1 MKEGGRVGITQRRGG
16 WEDLFATRTRGDVG
30 GGLGSILAL
39 STATD
44 LISFSGGFPDPATF
58 PGPVL
63 AEILGKLIA
72 AGDASAMQYAPT
84 PGLPG
89 PRAFIAERLDKLEGR
104 SPGEAELLITSGA
117 IEALELLSKTF
128 LDPGDLVLVESP
140 TYLGAIMAFRSFQA
154 NVVGVP
160 IDDDGLDVEALER
173 RLAGGEVPKI
183 LYTIPD
189 HQNPAGVS
197 LSEERRRALVEL
209 ARRYGFLVV
218 EDVAYREL
226 GFAGDRPTS
235 LWSLAPDAVV
245 QVGTFSKTF
254 FPGIRL
260 GWAAGP
266 EEVVA
271 NLVLAKQN
279 TDQCAGALGQRLLEE
294 YGRRG
299 LLEEQNL
306 RSRALYGW
314 RCSVLLDALETHMPE
329 GVAWTQPRGGFFCWL
344 TLSHG
349 IDAVELSERAMAE
362 RVAFVPGV
370 PFFADGRGRNNLRLA
385 FSRIDDELIPEGVRR
400 LAALV
405 RRAVKEPSSDDRR

>member
-1 MKEGGRVGITQRRGG
+1 MIKPRGWMGITQRREG

-30 GGLGSILAL
+30 EGLGSILAL

-63 AEILGKLIA
+63 AEILGRLIA

-84 PGLPG
+84 LGLPG
-89 PRAFIAERLDKLEGR
+89 PRAFIAERLERLEGR
-104 SPGEAELLITSGA
+104 RPEEEEFLITSGA
-117 IEALELLSKTF
+117 IEALDLLSKTF
-128 LDPGDLVLVESP
+128 LDPGDLVLVEGP

-154 NVVGVP
+154 DVEGVP
-160 IDDDGLDVEALER
+160 IDYDGLDIEALER
-173 RLAGGEVPKI
+173 RLAEGRVPKI

-197 LSEERRRALVEL
+197 LPAERRRALVDL

-226 GFAGDRPTS
+226 GFAGDRLTS

-254 FPGIRL
+254 FPGVRL

-266 EEVVA
+266 EGVVA

-294 YGRRG
+294 YGRQG
-299 LLEEQNL
+299 LLEEQNV
-306 RSRALYGW
+306 RARTLYAR
-314 RCSVLLDALETHMPE
+314 RCSVLLEALEKHMPE
-329 GVAWTQPRGGFFCWL
+329 GLAWTRPRGGFFCWL
-344 TLSHG
+344 TLPDG
-349 IDAVELSERAMAE
+349 VDAVELSQRAMAE
-362 RVAFVPGV
+362 RVGFVPGV
-370 PFFADGRGRNNLRLA
+370 PFFPDGRGRNNLRLA
-385 FSRIDDELIPEGVRR
+385 FSRIDDEVIPEGVRR
-400 LAALV
+400 LAALF
-405 RRAVKEPSSDDRR
+405 RRAVKELSER

>member
-1 MKEGGRVGITQRRGG
+1 MGITERRAG
-16 WEDLFATRTRGDVG
+16 WEDLFAIRSRGDVG

-63 AEILGKLIA
+63 AEILGSLIA

-89 PRAFIAERLDKLEGR
+89 PRAFIAERLDRLEGR
-104 SPGEAELLITSGA
+104 CPGDGEFLITSGA

-154 NVVGVP
+154 TVEGVP
-160 IDDDGLDVEALER
+160 IDNDGLDIEALER
-173 RLAGGEVPKI
+173 RVAGGRVPKL

-254 FPGIRL
+254 FPGVRL

-266 EEVVA
+266 GEVVA

-306 RSRALYGW
+306 RSRALYGR

-329 GVAWTQPRGGFFCWL
+329 GVAWTRPRGGFFCWL
-344 TLSHG
+344 TLPHG
-349 IDAVELSERAMAE
+349 VDAVGLSERAMAE

-370 PFFADGRGRNNLRLA
+370 PFFPDGRGRNNLRLA
-385 FSRIDDELIPEGVRR
+385 FSRIDDEVIPEGVRR
-400 LAALV
+400 LAALI
-405 RRAVKEPSSDDRR
+405 RRAVKEPSR